1 MIALIIVLSMFRSY
15 MTVRN
20 MRQKRIERDAR
31 VRTASAEAAA
41 DDAAFDADAVTA
53 GTAALFG
60 AIQHAW
66 DQRDDRA
73 LQTMVGDDLL
83 VEWRLRMQDLSARG
97 WHNRVRVLRGP
108 EVLYVGIDNKA
119 DDADDRAIVHIEAT
133 LEDFVETDDGMRL
146 MRSEDDDSVVTLS
159 EYWTLAKR
167 DGGWILLSIEQDRE
181 GAHHLDAPIIAS
193 PWSDDVE
200 LRDAAIVE
208 AAVADKALEGTSTA
222 ELVDVSLA
230 ADART
235 QAMDLSLVDGRFAPD
250 VLAAAARR
258 AVAAWA
264 EAVDGPDAA
273 LEAIASPEA
282 IEQLLYP
289 SADGHN
295 ARLVVRG
302 PRIESITIERLVAEP
317 APARMTV
324 ALKVRGRRYLENRD
338 TAAVLA
344 GDKDREVKFSESWT
358 LALDGSD
365 DAPWRLV
372 DATPSG

>member
-1 MIALIIVLSMFRSY
+1 
-15 MTVRN
+15 
-20 MRQKRIERDAR
+20 
-31 VRTASAEAAA
+31 
-41 DDAAFDADAVTA
+41 
-53 GTAALFG
+53 
-60 AIQHAW
+60 
-66 DQRDDRA
+66 
-73 LQTMVGDDLL
+73 
-83 VEWRLRMQDLSARG
+83 
-97 WHNRVRVLRGP
+97 
-108 EVLYVGIDNKA
+108 
-119 DDADDRAIVHIEAT
+119 
-133 LEDFVETDDGMRL
+133 

-167 DGGWILLSIEQDRE
+167 DGAWILLSIEQDRE

-193 PWSDDVE
+193 PWADDVR

-222 ELVDVSLA
+222 ELVDVNLA

-273 LEAIASPEA
+273 LKAVASAEA

-302 PRIESITIERLVAEP
+302 PRIEAITIERLAAEP
-317 APARMTV
+317 APARMSV

-338 TAAVLA
+338 TAAVIA

-365 DAPWRLV
+365 EVPWRLV
-372 DATPSG
+372 DATPAG

>member
-15 MTVRN
+15 MTARN
-20 MRQKRIERDAR
+20 MRQKRIERDGR

-41 DDAAFDADAVTA
+41 DDAAFDADAITA

-83 VEWRLRMQDLSARG
+83 VEWRLRMQDLLARG

-133 LEDFVETDDGMRL
+133 LEDFVETDDGMRI
-146 MRSEDDDSVVTLS
+146 MRSDDDNSVVTLS

-167 DGGWILLSIEQDRE
+167 DGTWILLSIEQDRE

-193 PWSDDVE
+193 PWADDVR

-222 ELVDVSLA
+222 DLVDVSLA

-264 EAVDGPDAA
+264 QAVDGPDAA
-273 LEAIASPEA
+273 LEAIASSEA

-289 SADGHN
+289 SADGQN

-302 PRIESITIERLVAEP
+302 PRIESITIERLAAEP
-317 APARMTV
+317 APAQMSV
-324 ALKVRGRRYLENRD
+324 VLKVRGRRYLENRD
-338 TAAVLA
+338 TAAVIA
-344 GDKDREVKFSESWT
+344 GDRDREVKFSESWT

-372 DATPSG
+372 DATPAG